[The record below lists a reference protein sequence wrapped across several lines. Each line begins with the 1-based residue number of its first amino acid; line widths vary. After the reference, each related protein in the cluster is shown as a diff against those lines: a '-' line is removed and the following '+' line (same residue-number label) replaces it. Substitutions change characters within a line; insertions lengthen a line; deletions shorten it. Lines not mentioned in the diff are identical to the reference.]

1 MMGKFVCTVAA
12 AMLTLCLAAYAH
24 AAQYGTADEAR
35 AMLDKAVA
43 AVKQNKIKALDM
55 FNKGEGGFKDRDLYV
70 LASRP
75 HVVTSPLPTPA
86 ASPCCPQGNVQARLL

>member
-24 AAQYGTADEAR
+24 AAQYGTADEAG

-43 AVKQNKIKALDM
+43 AVEQ
-55 FNKGEGGFKDRDLYV
+55 R
-70 LASRP
+70 
-75 HVVTSPLPTPA
+75 
-86 ASPCCPQGNVQARLL
+86 C